1 MTSKMNSNLYHF
13 KKKNYHVDYKLL
25 LLLLHCK
32 LHFLRKFR
40 VTKKES
46 SICPSMDL
54 VAKRSFIKYGEPDIC
69 NVDQSN
75 ARSEQCLTV
84 ECKE

>member
-1 MTSKMNSNLYHF
+1 MTSKMSSNLYHF

-25 LLLLHCK
+25 LLLLHYK

-46 SICPSMDL
+46 SYL
-54 VAKRSFIKYGEPDIC
+54 SFHGFGSQTIIYQVWG
-69 NVDQSN
+69 
-75 ARSEQCLTV
+75 T
-84 ECKE
+84 

>member
-1 MTSKMNSNLYHF
+1 
-13 KKKNYHVDYKLL
+13 
-25 LLLLHCK
+25 
-32 LHFLRKFR
+32 
-40 VTKKES
+40 
-46 SICPSMDL
+46 MDL

>member
-1 MTSKMNSNLYHF
+1 MKNNLYNF

-25 LLLLHCK
+25 LLLLNYK

-40 VTKKES
+40 VAKKES
-46 SICPSMDL
+46 SYLFL
-54 VAKRSFIKYGEPDIC
+54 VAEQSFIKYGEPDIC
-69 NVDQSN
+69 YVDQNN
-75 ARSEQCLTV
+75 ARSEQCLVV